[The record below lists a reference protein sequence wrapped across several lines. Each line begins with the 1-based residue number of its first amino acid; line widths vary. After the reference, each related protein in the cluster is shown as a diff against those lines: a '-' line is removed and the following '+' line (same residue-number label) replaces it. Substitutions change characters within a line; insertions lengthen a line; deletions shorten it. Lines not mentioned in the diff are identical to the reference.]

1 MLGMVVKSKI
11 GEMEEEIR
19 EVFSRILRKKMT
31 GVVQEVV
38 GKRRYLVMLQ
48 YGLDKDILSNQLTV
62 VVVSSEVE

>member
-1 MLGMVVKSKI
+1 MKSKI